1 MSGQNQPYSIGDRRE
16 YEAPPMEADPLDV
29 VEKNESGRDEQFTK
43 ALDVNADL
51 FVLLEVD
58 AALRKQLDTLRSVH
72 VFG

>member
-1 MSGQNQPYSIGDRRE
+1 
-16 YEAPPMEADPLDV
+16 MEADPLDV